1 MRLGGVDVCFDLVLH
16 HVGCSSM
23 PGGQPAEEQHGNAR
37 DDLRFL
43 LACDVT
49 RRLSEHSSVLGL
61 GRESQ

>member
-1 MRLGGVDVCFDLVLH
+1 
-16 HVGCSSM
+16 M